1 MQRKKESI
9 AFSEWVD
16 AQMQEKDLKSTD
28 IERATGID
36 ERMVSYYRKGENAKL
51 PSTVKHE
58 RITNFLKSALTLA
71 EFKELLIK
79 LMLEFNVD
87 DKELAK
93 VVGVSIKTMNNYINV
108 KDYRISFNNRQKML
122 VYFSNLCSL
131 PLGGFNSAHWG
142 TGLYLERVI
151 ECGNIPFS
159 TIYDSGEKIGEKHEL
174 SEIVKYTLTLPIPFQ
189 EHILKHIEVYF
200 DDLWLIGSDLENIMS
215 YEKLASVLS
224 MYRTL
229 SETQK
234 QYFKHNFMSETYIQS
249 SKNIDSKRFTNH
261 ISAYL
266 NFLSSDIPPK
276 NAPLPNRKEDRTQ
289 FIYDFERASC
299 GLVWFSDQQKVF
311 EMKTSF
317 THDEWNLWMNL
328 LIYAYN
334 GRSLDNLIDIL
345 IAENR

>member
-1 MQRKKESI
+1 MQRKKETI

-28 IERATGID
+28 IARATEID

-51 PSTVKHE
+51 PSTLKHE
-58 RITNFLKSALTLA
+58 RITNFLKSVLTLA

-93 VVGVSIKTMNNYINV
+93 AVGVSTKTMKNYINV
-108 KDYRISFNNRQKML
+108 KDYSISFDKRREILIYFYNR
-122 VYFSNLCSL
+122 CSL
-131 PLGGFNSAHWG
+131 PLGGFNSAHLG
-142 TGLYLERVI
+142 TGLYLERII

-159 TIYDSGEKIGEKHEL
+159 IMYDSGEKIGEKHEL
-174 SEIVKYTLTLPIPFQ
+174 SEIVKYTLTLPIAFQ
-189 EHILKHIEVYF
+189 GHILKHIEVYF
-200 DDLWLIGSDLENIMS
+200 DDLWLIGSGLEDRMS
-215 YEKLASVLS
+215 YEKLASVIS

-249 SKNIDSKRFTNH
+249 SKNIDSQRFTSH

-266 NFLSSDIPPK
+266 KFLSSDIPSK
-276 NAPLPNRKEDRTQ
+276 DAPLPNKKEDRTQ
-289 FIYDFERASC
+289 FIYDFERASG

-328 LIYAYN
+328 LIYVYN
-334 GRSLDNLIDIL
+334 GRSLDDLIDTL
-345 IAENR
+345 TVKNM